1 MDLPP
6 PRSGLLRHWDTL
18 IGPGASR
25 AEQALILGA
34 AVAGTIGVAAH
45 AYLHNVGWTI
55 WQWMI
60 LVVLAV
66 DLFGG
71 VVANG
76 TGAARRWYHRPGQ
89 TRRDHFLFVA
99 VHLAQLVVF
108 ALAFPSTNWL
118 TVIGAYAYLLLSAL
132 AILAAPTEL
141 QRPVSY
147 LSYIGALGVALL
159 FNAPTGLEWF
169 LPILYFKLL
178 VSHLGMAS

>member
-34 AVAGTIGVAAH
+34 AVAGTIGVAAY
-45 AYLHNVGWTI
+45 AYLRNVDWTI

-60 LVVLAV
+60 LVVLAL

-108 ALAFPSTNWL
+108 ALAFPSANWL

-178 VSHLGMAS
+178 VSHLGMGS